1 MNIKD
6 DFILKNIN
14 KGYLVGGSVRDF
26 VMGKPYLDRDIAI
39 KNAELFAKNLAEKL
53 DATFITLD
61 NENKIY
67 RIVLKDKENYLD
79 ISELRGKSIEE
90 DLKQRDFTI
99 NAIAYDLKEE
109 KFIDILNGIED
120 IKNKQIRAIKE
131 ENFIDDPLRIL
142 RAFRFMAT
150 TGFEIDEE
158 SAKMLIKHKNLLS
171 KPSKERIHDEIMKL
185 FGGKYTSK
193 TLLRMLDLGILELIF
208 PFVKDM
214 KKVPSNSHHHLDLI
228 HHVIETVRQI
238 EIMYEEINQLSSRSQ
253 IKGEESCFSIREH
266 LDQIDFGGYPRI
278 NHLKLAGFLHD
289 IGKYSTWTLED
300 NGKTIWSIKDGTDYP
315 KDNSY
320 RHRFIKHDL
329 EGEKLVKSLLKD
341 LKFSNKQIEYISKMV
356 RYHIYPSNVIVSPN
370 LDSKVMMRYIR
381 KMENNVID
389 NIILAKADRLSAQG
403 PDVTKEMT
411 EANLSGLQKLLDFY
425 LEVKPTLKPLPKLID
440 GKEIMQ
446 ILGIKQSPL
455 LGKIINELH
464 EAQLSEE
471 VKTKEEAIIF
481 VKNFVVK

>member
-6 DFILKNIN
+6 DFILKDIN
-14 KGYLVGGSVRDF
+14 EGYLVGGMVRDYF
-26 VMGKPYLDRDIAI
+26 LGKNSTDRDIAI
-39 KNAELFAKNLAEKL
+39 KNAEQFAKRLAKKF

-61 NENKIY
+61 DENKIY
-67 RIVLKDKENYLD
+67 RLILKDKENYLD
-79 ISELRGKSIEE
+79 ISELRGESIED
-90 DLKQRDFTI
+90 DLRQRDFTI
-99 NAIAYDLKEE
+99 NAIAYDLKAN
-109 KFIDILNGIED
+109 KFIDSLGGIGD
-120 IKNKQIRAIKE
+120 IENKCLREISE

-150 TGFEIDEE
+150 TGFEINEDLE
-158 SAKMLIKHKNLLS
+158 KMLNKHKELLNL
-171 KPSKERIHDEIMKL
+171 PAKERIHDEIIKL

-193 TLLRMLDLGILELIF
+193 ALSKMFDTGLLEVIF

-238 EIMYEEINQLSSRSQ
+238 ELQYEKA
-253 IKGEESCFSIREH
+253 KGEVLEH
-266 LDQIDFGGYPRI
+266 LNQIDFGGYPRI

-300 NGKTIWSIKDGTDYP
+300 KEGKCIWKISDKTDYP
-315 KDNSY
+315 NDKPY

-329 EGEKLVKSLLKD
+329 VGEKLVKSLLKE
-341 LKFSNKQIEYISKMV
+341 LKFSNKQIEYLSSMV
-356 RYHIYPSNVIVSPN
+356 RYHIYPSNVVVSPN
-370 LDSKVMMRYIR
+370 LDTKIMMRYIR
-381 KMENNVID
+381 KMEENVID

-411 EANLSGLQKLLDFY
+411 ETNLNGLNKLLEFY
-425 LEVKPTLKPLPKLID
+425 LEVKPTLKPLPKLLD
-440 GKEIMQ
+440 GNEIMK
-446 ILGIKQSPL
+446 ILQIKQSPE

-464 EAQLSEE
+464 EAQLNGDIT
-471 VKTKEEAIIF
+471 TKEQAESF
-481 VKNFVVK
+481 VKSFVTK